1 MALVAIDPGLRGTG
15 VAVFVDGALARAVYA
30 RNPEKV
36 ERGPEAW
43 LRMAEA
49 VRDQVIAF
57 PEADLVI
64 EVPQVYVAG
73 RSKGDPD
80 DLLELA
86 GVDGAI
92 TALLAPARIA
102 SFKPRA
108 WKGQVPKEI
117 HHARVLRKLS
127 PAETAVLEQADV
139 PASLRHNVVDAVA
152 LGVWHL
158 GR

>member
-1 MALVAIDPGLRGTG
+1 M
-15 VAVFVDGALARAVYA
+15 FVDGALIHAAYA

-36 ERGPEAW
+36 ERGPVAW
-43 LRMAEA
+43 VRMAEA
-49 VRDQVIAF
+49 VRTEVEPVDV
-57 PEADLVI
+57 DLVI

-92 TALLAPARIA
+92 TTLLRPGKIA
-102 SFKPRA
+102 GFKPRE

-117 HHARVLRKLS
+117 HHARVLRKLNE
-127 PAETAVLEQADV
+127 AETAVLERANV
-139 PASLRHNVVDAVA
+139 PPSLRHNVVDAVA
-152 LGVWHL
+152 LGVWFL
-158 GR
+158 RR